1 MIIVT
6 GTKRSGTS
14 MWMQLLEAAGVQVF
28 GEEFP
33 GVWGDTI
40 RDANK
45 HGFYESYLRKGIFY
59 GTNPHPKN
67 GQYIP
72 PNKSRGLAVKVF
84 IPGLVRTDIA
94 YVDRV
99 MATVRNWREYSGSLN
114 RLLEM
119 EDENLRE
126 MGKRKDDRPAKVSP
140 ILEWWLQNYML
151 VRNVAIRGLPAH
163 FVTYDRVLDAPA
175 DVLPPALSWL
185 GVEEEGIQ
193 SAIEQ
198 VDSGA
203 RTQTTGEAPD
213 DLTGEQIQVFDEFYG
228 LLHEGEQ
235 IPVSFI
241 KKLNETH
248 LDLMERIETEFARV
262 RNLNKTRRM
271 KRLRE
276 LNPNTVERLSGN
288 QGSADAIEANKQ
300 SASRESEE

>member
-14 MWMQLLEAAGVQVF
+14 MWMQLLDAAGVQVF

-67 GQYIP
+67 GQYIAP
-72 PNKSRGLAVKVF
+72 QKSRGLAVKVF

-94 YVDRV
+94 YIDRV

-126 MGKRKDDRPAKVSP
+126 LGKRTDDRPAKVSP
-140 ILEWWLQNYML
+140 ILEWWLQNFML

-163 FVTYDRVLDAPA
+163 FVTYDRVLCAPE

-185 GVEEEGIQ
+185 GINDEGIQ
-193 SAIEQ
+193 RAVDQ
-198 VDSGA
+198 VDSSA
-203 RTQTTGEAPD
+203 RTQKEGEAPD
-213 DLTGEQIQVFDEFYG
+213 DLTDEQVQVFDEFYG

-248 LDLMERIETEFARV
+248 LDLVERIENEFARV

-271 KRLRE
+271 KRLRQ
-276 LNPNTVERLSGN
+276 LNPNTVERLSENEASGDDRDAGADS
-288 QGSADAIEANKQ
+288 GSSHAAQ
-300 SASRESEE
+300 